1 MGSTRTD
8 KINLD
13 VIINGDRAGKTLD
26 ELTKAQRELN
36 SQLKKVAIGSE
47 EYIKLKGELQNV
59 NTKLSDTRKEI
70 KGVGDQMSK
79 GKELAREMAGAFG
92 LAFGIH
98 SVIEFGKASIEAFRE
113 AEKNANALEF
123 ALKNIAGEGKGA
135 LDKLIEQSEKMQET
149 SIFSDDDVQ
158 VAQKMLVQLGLNSA
172 QVEQLLPKIADLAT
186 AQGISLPEA
195 TDIAIKAING
205 QTRGL
210 KEAGLEFKDTGDKT
224 ENLSIL
230 TEKLTKF
237 QGAAADALNTSAG
250 QAKKLA
256 NEIDNL
262 QEDIGSRLV
271 PMLDSL
277 KHAAL
282 ESLQGV
288 LDLFTTSG
296 REFQTLT
303 SSAVGFSREQAKLL
317 VELGFKADGSAADI
331 RKNGKEFIDLNSAL
345 AESFKAAEQNAGTN
359 TDKIA
364 ALARTIVLA
373 DKDLLKISV
382 STDEGAIKFKLYSDA
397 IEKARQRIEDLKQGS
412 SLGKTLKDT
421 EKEIEKSVK
430 KIEKIVFTE
439 LGPKG
444 LQIIKPEAVKEQ
456 FAFIPKEVENITTQ
470 IQESLKR
477 TQPRIDEILSANAE
491 NFLTRNQEKV
501 EATIAIFGQLNELTK
516 DNAEANKIIASS
528 QALIQTFLG
537 ATAAI
542 ARADIFP
549 LNIALAATIT
559 AAGLANVAKINGVG
573 FAEGGPT
580 NRPTFAKGGRVNKPF
595 MALAGEAGPEWI
607 APNWMTENPK
617 LAPVFDIL
625 ENIRTSKTYAAG
637 GPTTSTQTPAP
648 AFTPSTN
655 TGGSVN
661 GELLIAVRQLTAVL
675 QSGIQAK
682 FDYDYFQKSTARVD
696 AAKSSAQ
703 IGKS

>member
-1 MGSTRTD
+1 MSLQSD
-8 KINLD
+8 NINLK
-13 VIINGDRAGKTLD
+13 VIINGDAAGKTL
-26 ELTKAQRELN
+26 KELN
-36 SQLKKVAIGSE
+36 SEKRSLNDQLNKLIIGTKE
-47 EYIKLKGELQNV
+47 WNETLAKLKDKNIQIN
-59 NTKLSDTRKEI
+59 EI
-70 KGVGDQMSK
+70 KDEIRGVGDQMSK
-79 GKELAREMAGAFG
+79 VKELASEMAGAFG
-92 LAFGIH
+92 IAFGIH
-98 SVIEFGKASIEAFRE
+98 SVIEFGKASIEAFRD

-271 PMLDSL
+271 PILDNL

-282 ESLQGV
+282 ESLEGV

-317 VELGFKADGSAADI
+317 VELGFKADGSASDI
-331 RKNGKEFIDLNSAL
+331 VKNGKKFLDLNDAL
-345 AESFKAAEQNAGTN
+345 SQSFKAAEQNAGSN
-359 TDKIA
+359 SDKIA
-364 ALARTIVLA
+364 ALTRTIVLA

-430 KIEKIVFTE
+430 KIEKIALKE
-439 LGPKG
+439 LVPKG
-444 LQIIKPEAVKEQ
+444 LQIIKSESVTNQLSVIPEKME
-456 FAFIPKEVENITTQ
+456 EVFVDVYA
-470 IQESLKR
+470 SLKR
-477 TQPRIDEILSANAE
+477 TQPRIDELLSASAD
-491 NFLTRNQEKV
+491 NFLLRNKEKV
-501 EATIAIFGQLNELTK
+501 DATAEIFANLQTLTEG
-516 DNAEANKIIASS
+516 NAEAGKAIASS

-559 AAGLANVAKINGVG
+559 AAGLANVAKINGVA
-573 FAEGGPT
+573 FAQGG
-580 NRPTFAKGGRVNKPF
+580 PTFAKGGHVKKPF

-607 APNWMTENPK
+607 APNWMTEDPK

-625 ENIRTSKTYAAG
+625 ENIRTNKTFAGG
-637 GPTTSTQTPAP
+637 GPTTSTTTGMAP
-648 AFTPSTN
+648 AFTPVTN
-655 TGGSVN
+655 TGSN
-661 GELLIAVRQLTAVL
+661 SERLAAAIDRLNANLE
-675 QSGIQAK
+675 SGIAAV
-682 FDYDYFQKSTARVD
+682 FDYDYYNKSKARAD

-703 IGKS
+703 IAKS